1 MAGMVQLRE
10 TRRAPQRGA
19 GFIYDMKEGHPIM
32 FQFFQRRLR
41 NEWGFTLI
49 ELLIVVAIIAIL
61 AAILIPNFL
70 RARAQSQFA
79 ASKGNLKNL
88 ATALESYF
96 VDKASYPAAMT
107 DLSTGQAYLRAVP
120 TDPCTNN
127 AYAYTTTG
135 TPPTDYRMSITFGA
149 SNPCFALTTGGG
161 LNYTPGGG
169 LQDSP

>member
-1 MAGMVQLRE
+1 
-10 TRRAPQRGA
+10 
-19 GFIYDMKEGHPIM
+19 M
-32 FQFFQRRLR
+32 FQFFSRKLR
-41 NEWGFTLI
+41 NERGFTLI

-96 VDKASYPAAMT
+96 VDRGNYPATMAA
-107 DLSTGQAYLRAVP
+107 LSPIYLRAVP
-120 TDPCTNN
+120 NDPCTNTV
-127 AYAYTTTG
+127 YTYTTSG
-135 TPPTDYRMSITFGA
+135 TPPDDYEMGVDFPV
-149 SNPCFALTTGGG
+149 SNACNTLGNPGGG

-169 LQDSP
+169 LQESAP

>member
-1 MAGMVQLRE
+1 ML
-10 TRRAPQRGA
+10 
-19 GFIYDMKEGHPIM
+19 
-32 FQFFQRRLR
+32 QFFTRRLR
-41 NEWGFTLI
+41 SERGFTLI

-96 VDKASYPAAMT
+96 VDKGSYPGAIT
-107 DLSTGQAYLRAVP
+107 DLQVNQAYLRAVP
-120 TDPCTNN
+120 KDPCTNTD
-127 AYAYTTTG
+127 YTYTPGG
-135 TPPTDYRMSITFGA
+135 TPPTDYKLSITYTA
-149 SNPCFALTTGGG
+149 PNACAALGTPGGG

-169 LQDSP
+169 LQESP

>member
-1 MAGMVQLRE
+1 
-10 TRRAPQRGA
+10 
-19 GFIYDMKEGHPIM
+19 M
-32 FQFFQRRLR
+32 FQFFSRRLHN
-41 NEWGFTLI
+41 NERGFTLI

-96 VDKASYPAAMT
+96 VDRGSYPDGSGSGGATPAPGLQA
-107 DLSTGQAYLRAVP
+107 LSPDYLRTVP
-120 TDPCTNN
+120 RDPCTSLH
-127 AYAYTTTG
+127 YEYTAIG
-135 TPPTDYRMSITFGA
+135 TPPTDYEMGINFPTTNACDGLG
-149 SNPCFALTTGGG
+149 NPAGG

-169 LQDSP
+169 LQESAP

>member
-1 MAGMVQLRE
+1 ML
-10 TRRAPQRGA
+10 
-19 GFIYDMKEGHPIM
+19 
-32 FQFFQRRLR
+32 QFFTRKLR
-41 NEWGFTLI
+41 NERGFTLI

-96 VDKASYPAAMT
+96 VDKGGYPDGTGTIDAVLT
-107 DLSTGQAYLRAVP
+107 PILSPNYLRAVP
-120 TDPCTNN
+120 KDPCT
-127 AYAYTTTG
+127 ATYYTYTG
-135 TPPTDYRMSITFGA
+135 IAPAPPQDYKLSITFPA
-149 SNPCFALTTGGG
+149 TNACFGLTAGGG

-169 LQDSP
+169 LQESP

>member
-1 MAGMVQLRE
+1 ML
-10 TRRAPQRGA
+10 
-19 GFIYDMKEGHPIM
+19 
-32 FQFFQRRLR
+32 QFFRRRLR
-41 NEWGFTLI
+41 NERGFTLI

-96 VDKASYPAAMT
+96 VDKASYPAAIT
-107 DLSTGQAYLRAVP
+107 DLALNQSYLRAVP
-120 TDPCTNN
+120 KDPCTNN
-127 AYAYTTTG
+127 AYVYTTTG

-149 SNPCFALTTGGG
+149 SNPCYPLTAGGG

>member
-1 MAGMVQLRE
+1 MIKYKRNHFLS
-10 TRRAPQRGA
+10 
-19 GFIYDMKEGHPIM
+19 
-32 FQFFQRRLR
+32 QFFRRRLR
-41 NEWGFTLI
+41 NERGFTLI

-96 VDKASYPAAMT
+96 VDKASSSAAIT
-107 DLSTGQAYLRAVP
+107 DVLQNHTYLLSGP
-120 TDPCTNN
+120 KHPSKNN
-127 AYAYTTTG
+127 AYVYTTTG

-149 SNPCFALTTGGG
+149 
-161 LNYTPGGG
+161 
-169 LQDSP
+169 

>member
-1 MAGMVQLRE
+1 
-10 TRRAPQRGA
+10 
-19 GFIYDMKEGHPIM
+19 M
-32 FQFFQRRLR
+32 FDFFARRLR
-41 NEWGFTLI
+41 NERGFTLI

-96 VDKASYPAAMT
+96 VDRGSYPAALI
-107 DLSTGQAYLRAVP
+107 DLAAGQAYLRAVP
-120 TDPCTNN
+120 NDPCSNT
-127 AYAYTTTG
+127 AYTYTAIG
-135 TPPTDYRMSITFGA
+135 TPPTDYRMAVDFPSTNACDTLGT
-149 SNPCFALTTGGG
+149 PGGG

-169 LQDSP
+169 LQESP